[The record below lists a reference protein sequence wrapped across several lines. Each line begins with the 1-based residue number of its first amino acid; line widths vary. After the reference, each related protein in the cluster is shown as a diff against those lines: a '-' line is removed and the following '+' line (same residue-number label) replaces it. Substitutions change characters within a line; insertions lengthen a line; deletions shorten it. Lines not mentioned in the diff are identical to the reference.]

1 MSGEPGT
8 APRPDRLSR
17 GVHDRAAF
25 HRDDPDWLE
34 GAWKQSRVLVLTR
47 DLTTPVDDTGSGPL
61 LHLRGSDEVD
71 GGEGQLRL
79 YLGEHQG
86 IPYFAVLGDRDL
98 AGDRWS
104 SLLHVGAELPD
115 LDAGLFTEAV
125 ALTQWHLR
133 HPRCSLCGE
142 RTEVH
147 RAGWSRRC
155 PGDGSEHW
163 PRTDPAVIV
172 LVHDGEDR
180 CVLGRQASWPSG
192 RYSILAGFV
201 EPGEPV
207 EAAVVREVA
216 EEVGIAVTDLRYV
229 GSQPWPFPSS
239 LMMGFMARVQGDPR
253 LRLEGSELED
263 ARWVARDEIRRGE
276 GVVMMPRQVSIAHRI
291 IMDWLDAG

>member
-1 MSGEPGT
+1 MNADPDM
-8 APRPDRLSR
+8 PYRDRLSH
-17 GVHDRAAF
+17 GVHDRAAV
-25 HRDDPDWLE
+25 HRDDPDWLD
-34 GAWKQSRVLVLTR
+34 GAWKQSRVLVLTT
-47 DLTTPVDDTGSGPL
+47 DMTTPVDDTVTGPL
-61 LHLRGSDEVD
+61 LHLRTPDEID
-71 GGEGQLRL
+71 ATPDQLRL
-79 YLGEHQG
+79 YLGEHEG
-86 IPYFAVLGDRDL
+86 TPYFAVLGERDL

-125 ALTQWHLR
+125 ALAQWHLR

-142 RTEVH
+142 PTGVH

-155 PGDGSEHW
+155 PRDGSEHW

-172 LVHDGEDR
+172 LVHDGGDR
-180 CVLGRQASWPSG
+180 CVLGRQAAWPSG

-239 LMMGFMARVQGDPR
+239 LMMGFVARVQGDPT

-276 GVVMMPRQVSIAHRI
+276 GVLMMPRQVSIAHRI
-291 IMDWLDAG
+291 ITDWLDAG